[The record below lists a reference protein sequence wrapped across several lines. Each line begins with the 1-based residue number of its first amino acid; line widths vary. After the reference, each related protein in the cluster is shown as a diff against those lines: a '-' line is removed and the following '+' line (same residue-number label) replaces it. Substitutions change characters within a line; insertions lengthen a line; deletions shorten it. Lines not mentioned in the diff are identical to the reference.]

1 MKAKRSLMMTFVAL
15 VVATMSLG
23 WTAQLKASEPAKEDQ
38 SWRYHDIVT
47 LDFVKEHVNIPPS
60 EDVMIIDS
68 RPYKP
73 KYIKGHIPTAV
84 SIPDS
89 QFDKLTDQLPENKE
103 TLLIF
108 YCGGLKCKLSHKSA
122 YKAEALGYKN
132 VKVFAEGFP
141 GWMKDPKNYAQVS
154 VEYVAEQIDANHTV
168 LVDSRPYKPKFV
180 KGYIPTAV
188 SIPDSQ
194 FDELKGKL
202 PADKNTALIFY
213 CGGFKC
219 PLSHKSASKAMDL
232 GYTNVKVFAAGY
244 PEWVK
249 YAATPAS
256 TVQTAAAAQIKQGK
270 DEGSIDIQYF
280 KNIVD
285 NGVEKV
291 LLVDVRDPDEYKTGA
306 FKTAV
311 NIPVDQL
318 EAKMKSFPTDKP
330 IIFVCN
336 TGARSGEAYY
346 MVKDL
351 RPELKEVYYL
361 EAELTINKD
370 GSYKVKQTP

>member
-1 MKAKRSLMMTFVAL
+1 MKAKRALMMTVVAL
-15 VVATMSLG
+15 VAATMSLG
-23 WTAQLKASEPAKEDQ
+23 WTVQVKASEPAKEDQ

-47 LDFVKEHVNIPPS
+47 LDFVKEHVKIPPS

-84 SIPDS
+84 SLPDS
-89 QFDKLTDQLPENKE
+89 QFDELTERLPENKE
-103 TLLIF
+103 NLLIF

-141 GWMKDPKNYAQVS
+141 GWMKDPKNYAEVS
-154 VEYVAEQIDANHTV
+154 VEYVAEQIDANQMV
-168 LVDSRPYKPKFV
+168 LVDARPYKPKFV
-180 KGYIPTAV
+180 KGHVPTAV

-202 PADKNTALIFY
+202 PIDKDTQLIFY

-219 PLSHKSASKAMDL
+219 PLSDKSARKAIDL

-249 YAATPAS
+249 FAGTPANNL
-256 TVQTAAAAQIKQGK
+256 QTASAQIKQGK
-270 DEGSIDIQYF
+270 DEGSIDIESF

-291 LLVDVRDPDEYKTGA
+291 LLVDVRDSDEYKSGA

>member
-1 MKAKRSLMMTFVAL
+1 MKAKRFLMMTVVAL
-15 VVATMSLG
+15 LAATMNLG
-23 WTAQLKASEPAKEDQ
+23 WTAQVKASEPAKEDQ

-47 LDFVKEHVNIPPS
+47 LDFVKEHVKIPPS

-122 YKAEALGYKN
+122 YKAEALGYKK

-141 GWMKDPKNYAQVS
+141 GWMKDPKNYAEVS
-154 VEYVAEQIDANHTV
+154 VEYVKTQIDNNADMV
-168 LVDSRPYKPKFV
+168 LVDSRPYKPKYV
-180 KGYIPTAV
+180 KGHIPTAI
-188 SIPDSQ
+188 SLPDSQ
-194 FDELKGKL
+194 FDKLKGNLPEDKSKL
-202 PADKNTALIFY
+202 LVFY
-213 CGGFKC
+213 CGGYKC
-219 PLSHKSASKAMDL
+219 KLSHKSANKTIDL
-232 GYTNVKVFAAGY
+232 GYTNVKVFSGGY
-244 PEWVK
+244 PDWKQYVGVPGTK
-249 YAATPAS
+249 
-256 TVQTAAAAQIKQGK
+256 TAAVQIKAGT
-270 DEGSIDIQYF
+270 DEGSIDIESF

-291 LLVDVRDPDEYKTGA
+291 LLVDVRDSDEYKTGA
-306 FKTAV
+306 FKAAV

-318 EAKMKSFPTDKP
+318 EAKMKSFPADKP

-370 GSYKVKQTP
+370 GSYQVKPTP